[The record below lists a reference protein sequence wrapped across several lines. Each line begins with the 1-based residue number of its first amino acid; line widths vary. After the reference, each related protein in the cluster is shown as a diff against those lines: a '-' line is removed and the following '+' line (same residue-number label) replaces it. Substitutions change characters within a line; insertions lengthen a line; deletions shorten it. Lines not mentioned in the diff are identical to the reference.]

1 MSEVTSVREWKA
13 KSDPFPLE
21 LPSGKTCLA
30 RPVGIEAFLKAG
42 VIPNSLMK
50 VITKALGENPTAA
63 DTDLTELMSGLSDNP
78 DMLQDVFAMADNVT
92 IYCVVEP
99 MVNPLPTD
107 GTPRND
113 DLLYVD
119 EIDLEDKLFILNFG
133 VGGSRDL
140 EAFRIAT
147 SGGVGSVPAST
158 DVQLPP
164 QQPVTD

>member
-1 MSEVTSVREWKA
+1 MSEVTSVKEWKA
-13 KSDPFPLE
+13 KSDPLPLE

-30 RPVGIEAFLKAG
+30 RPVGVEAFLKAG

-50 VITKALGENPTAA
+50 VISKALGETPTAA
-63 DTDLTELMSGLSDNP
+63 DIDLSELMGDLSENP
-78 DMLQDVFAMADNVT
+78 EMLQDVFAMADNVT

-99 MVNPLPTD
+99 MVNPLPAD
-107 GTPRND
+107 GVRND

-140 EAFRIAT
+140 EAFRLAT
-147 SGGVGSVPAST
+147 DGGVGSVPAST
-158 DVQLPP
+158 DVQLPA
-164 QQPVTD
+164 QSPVTD